1 MKSIQIKI
9 DDLALTR
16 FDELALSMC
25 DDEGASMP
33 KVRSYAFEIMV
44 ANYNLL
50 QQKLDEQAAVNK
62 KLLDALDLSKGS
74 IQELS
79 KEVDLLKSS
88 ADENEATKSQ
98 LARLSESHE
107 MLQEKYDSVTFRL
120 GRKTDFNDS
129 LITSMRH
136 ILNEW
141 EV

>member
-16 FDELALSMC
+16 FDEIALSMC
-25 DDEGASMP
+25 DDEDASMP

-44 ANYNLL
+44 SNYSLL
-50 QQKLDEQAAVNK
+50 QQKLDEQVAVSK
-62 KLLDALDLSKGS
+62 KLLEAMDLSKAN
-74 IQELS
+74 IQELTR
-79 KEVDLLKSS
+79 EIDVLKRS
-88 ADENEATKSQ
+88 ADENESTKAQ